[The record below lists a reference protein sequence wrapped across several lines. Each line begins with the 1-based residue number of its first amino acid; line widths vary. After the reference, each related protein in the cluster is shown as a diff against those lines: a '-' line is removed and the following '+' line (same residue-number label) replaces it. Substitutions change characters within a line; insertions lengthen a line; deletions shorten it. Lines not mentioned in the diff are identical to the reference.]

1 MTQLLLFCF
10 FFFSNALAQ
19 ISFAPRQNYQI
30 ERPRALFVFL
40 HGCKMDGQQFAR
52 TTAIENFIEKEKIV
66 AIFPSQNKNYN
77 SDNCWNWF
85 LPSNQN
91 RFLSLEH
98 FSILDQIE
106 KAQSFYNIPSDKT
119 FLVGLSSGAAYAI
132 NLASCFP
139 EKFNGIALHSGLS
152 YLAATDVLYANQA
165 LINGPQ
171 FKSSFTA
178 EQAFLCGGKN
188 HHLMKTLLIH
198 GKEDKRVYP
207 INFESMK
214 EHFLYLYDLIDD
226 GKLNQTFP
234 ALSTQ
239 FPIKSPNKYTYSEEN
254 FMTKFHEVILKSL
267 FIEQLE
273 HKWSGGAKNEPYA
286 DVNGPDATKL
296 ILDYFLTVPSKHH
309 QE

>member
-1 MTQLLLFCF
+1 MTQIILLYL
-10 FFFSNALAQ
+10 FFFSNAMAQ
-19 ISFAPRQNYQI
+19 ITLAPRLNNQI
-30 ERPRALFVFL
+30 EPPRALFVFL
-40 HGCKMDGQQFAR
+40 HGCKMDGEQFAR
-52 TTAIENFIEKEKIV
+52 TTAIENLIDEKKVV

-85 LPSNQN
+85 LPANQN

-106 KAQSFYNIPSDKT
+106 RAQTFYKISSDKT

-132 NLASCFP
+132 NLVSCFP

-152 YLAATDVLYANQA
+152 YLAATDVLYANHA
-165 LINGPQ
+165 LTKGPQ
-171 FKSSFTA
+171 FKPSFTA
-178 EQAFLCGGKN
+178 EEAFQCGGKN
-188 HHLMKTLLIH
+188 HHVMKTLLIH

-207 INFESMK
+207 INFQSMK
-214 EHFLYLYDLIDD
+214 EHFINLYDLIDD

-234 ALSTQ
+234 VLTTQ
-239 FPIKSPNKYTYSEEN
+239 FQMKPQNKYGYSEEN
-254 FMTKFHEVILKSL
+254 FKNNFHEVILKSL
-267 FIEQLE
+267 FIEQLA

-286 DVNGPDATKL
+286 DANGPDITKIL
-296 ILDYFLTVPSKHH
+296 IDYFLTVPSKHH